1 MSIVSGSVQGSCA
14 PGRMRGNE
22 RLPGDQA
29 EIVFSEPFLLY
40 LDALTTDDQESVIAE
55 VVALCSNP
63 VGKHPL
69 SNRSANDRLAGL
81 NTVEVLG
88 RAHRVVFAARVE
100 RGVGLIEVI
109 CAGPRTGNAVYDVAN
124 ALVQSGQLTEEEA
137 TQLWDALALLDVIA
151 EKVGIDGWDYA
162 PLPAEAHLVRALVQL
177 GLLPEELA
185 AVVSRAEAEAAMR
198 DGYDESGQPDQYAA
212 IAAVMRAARTRSD
225 YEDAT
230 DILRRRTEERC
241 GAEMP
246 RARATCL
253 RRVGHPGPH
262 RATT

>member
-1 MSIVSGSVQGSCA
+1 
-14 PGRMRGNE
+14 MRGNE

-40 LDALTTDDQESVIAE
+40 LDGLTADERESVLTD
-55 VVALCSNP
+55 VVALCENP

-69 SNRSANDRLAGL
+69 SNRSATDHLAGL

-88 RAHRVVFAARVE
+88 KRHRVVYATRVE
-100 RGVGLIEVI
+100 DGVGLVEVI

-124 ALVQSGQLTEEEA
+124 ALVRSGQLTEEEA
-137 TQLWDALALLDVIA
+137 TQLWDALALLDVLT
-151 EKVGIDGWDYA
+151 EQVGLDGWDYA
-162 PLPAEAHLVRALVQL
+162 PQPAEAHLVRALVQL
-177 GLLPEELA
+177 GLLPEGLA

-198 DGYDESGQPDQYAA
+198 DGYDESGRPDPYAA
-212 IAAVMRAARTRSD
+212 LTAVMRAARSRSD
-225 YEDAT
+225 YQDAT
-230 DILRRRTEERC
+230 DILKRRAEERC

-246 RARATCL
+246 RARATCI

-262 RATT
+262 RASA

>member
-1 MSIVSGSVQGSCA
+1 
-14 PGRMRGNE
+14 MRGSE
-22 RLPGDQA
+22 RLPDDQA

-40 LDALTTDDQESVIAE
+40 LDGLTADERESVLVD
-55 VVALCSNP
+55 VVTLCSNP

-69 SNRSANDRLAGL
+69 SNKSATDRLAGL
-81 NTVEVLG
+81 NTVDVLNK
-88 RAHRVVFAARVE
+88 RHRVVYAARVE
-100 RGVGLIEVI
+100 QGVGLIEVI

-124 ALVQSGQLTEEEA
+124 ALVRSGQLTEEEA

-151 EKVGIDGWDYA
+151 EKVGIDGWDYV
-162 PLPAEAHLVRALVQL
+162 PQPAEAYLVRALVQL

-230 DILRRRTEERC
+230 DILKRRTEERC

-246 RARATCL
+246 RARAICV

-262 RATT
+262 RATA